1 MTRALLAFV
10 GDQGLWPHRRAG
22 PARLG
27 DQDWA
32 RPSEREHD
40 RSLIPIA
47 QMTTLARDGH
57 FLLPRSAARAH
68 RNNHQLG
75 QPLAQVGPRA
85 LWGPA
90 TRAITAIK

>member
-10 GDQGLWPHRRAG
+10 GDQGLWPHDVPVLLVWR
-22 PARLG
+22 

-40 RSLIPIA
+40 RSLIPNA

-57 FLLPRSAARAH
+57 FLLPRSAARAQ
-68 RNNHQLG
+68 RNNHQLCR
-75 QPLAQVGPRA
+75 PLGQVGPRA
-85 LWGPA
+85 LWLPA